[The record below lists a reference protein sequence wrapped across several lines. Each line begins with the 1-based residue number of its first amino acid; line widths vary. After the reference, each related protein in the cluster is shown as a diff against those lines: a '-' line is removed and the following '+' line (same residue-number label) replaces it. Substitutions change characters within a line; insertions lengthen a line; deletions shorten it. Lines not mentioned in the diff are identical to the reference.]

1 MATVDR
7 HGRVWRVRY
16 VGPDGRRVVETG
28 FRTEKTATDHGRRQE
43 IAIADGSWVDP
54 RQAHTCFS
62 DYIDR
67 WIAAQDLEPTT
78 LATYRSLIRN
88 QIKPSFGHW
97 PTGDLDTTAVRT
109 WIAGLRD
116 AGFSESTVRA
126 ARRVLHTICED
137 AVAERLIVTNPAR
150 IPRRRGRVA
159 NRVSTNESLWAEPEQ
174 ARAIAPRLRE
184 LTGRDDEY
192 VLALTLAYTGIRW
205 AEVVGLEATFCMPLG
220 RNELRIEWQLAEV
233 NGRFLR
239 KEPKYGSVRTIPI
252 PAFLSALLGEQ
263 LDRALRCEA
272 SDCGCGNR
280 TYVFMGPDGGHPRRS
295 NFARRYWRP
304 VCDGYSRTARARA
317 ARQARPEAEPS
328 ARLGPYRCWPDP
340 TRLEAL
346 TQDLADRGRHC
357 RDRPGRAARAH
368 GRRRARHLQPRVGS
382 DADAARRGSAEA
394 LGAIARRTATRS
406 QSCPLNTAHCW
417 VYGLTAGRLSL
428 ARTRKQLLS
437 NAIVVQTWSKR
448 SVRTR
453 RESVLRTTKRHLT
466 CEFFAWS

>member
-1 MATVDR
+1 MVATVDR
-7 HGRVWRVRY
+7 HGRGWRVRY

-174 ARAIAPRLRE
+174 ARAIALRLRE

-304 VCDGYSRTARARA
+304 VCDGYPAERREPGRRGKHGPKPSRRPDWDPIVVGLTPHDLRHSHKTWLIEDGIAEIA
-317 ARQARPEAEPS
+317 QAE
-328 ARLGPYRCWPDP
+328 RLGHTVGGVRGTYSHVS
-340 TRLEAL
+340 EAMR
-346 TQDLADRGRHC
+346 TQLV
-357 RDRPGRAARAH
+357 AALQ
-368 GRRRARHLQPRVGS
+368 RRWERS
-382 DADAARRGSAEA
+382 
-394 LGAIARRTATRS
+394 LGAQQRALKA
-406 QSCPLNTAHCW
+406 
-417 VYGLTAGRLSL
+417 
-428 ARTRKQLLS
+428 
-437 NAIVVQTWSKR
+437 
-448 SVRTR
+448 VR
-453 RESVLRTTKRHLT
+453 
-466 CEFFAWS
+466 